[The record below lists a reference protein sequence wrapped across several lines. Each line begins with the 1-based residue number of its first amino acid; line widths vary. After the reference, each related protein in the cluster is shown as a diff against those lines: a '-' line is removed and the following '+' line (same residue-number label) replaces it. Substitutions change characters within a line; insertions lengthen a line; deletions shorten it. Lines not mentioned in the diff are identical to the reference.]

1 MSEQPQQ
8 NQESAQREALHEPQV
23 PRNLDWHLDGLQQRK
38 LRQLQRRAKS
48 PFNFPAWSILLMLVI
63 VMAASAAI
71 AFAVF
76 SLRASEPSIAAAPV
90 ISITAAV
97 ELNPTVDSAPP
108 DQSTKN
114 APGGV
119 QLVIAAHTPENL
131 QIDGPILPTVVIT
144 LTPLP
149 LTIGAS
155 VEVADVGDQELN
167 VRNLPGL
174 IDSTILFRAP
184 EGTSFQ
190 VIDGPQ
196 QADGFTWWRI
206 RDRDIQVEGW
216 AAANYLRV
224 TE

>member
-1 MSEQPQQ
+1 MSEHPQQ
-8 NQESAQREALHEPQV
+8 NQESGQREALHEPQV
-23 PRNLDWHLDGLQQRK
+23 PRNQAWHLDGLQQRK

-48 PFNFPAWSILLMLVI
+48 PLNFPAWSILLMLVI

>member
-76 SLRASEPSIAAAPV
+76 SLRASEPTIAATPV

-97 ELNPTVDSAPP
+97 DLNPTVDSAPP

-196 QADGFTWWRI
+196 QAGGFTWWRI